1 LVDREEI
8 SSDQV
13 KPCWSIDLDW
23 YQPNNRSFFTLAR
36 GCLCPKCRKQLK
48 VDEGEVSATDLLVA
62 INDCCSQKPGF
73 ITSEMPILESVF
85 RFFLAT
91 GNQSLELEELGK
103 QVSEWRGG
111 DSYRTSVEMLSRLLE
126 RDRYYGLR
134 QAAG

>member
-1 LVDREEI
+1 MVDREEI

-13 KPCWSIDLDW
+13 KPYWSIDLDW

-48 VDEGEVSATDLLVA
+48 ADEGEVSATDLLVA

-73 ITSEMPILESVF
+73 ITGETPILESVF
-85 RFFLAT
+85 RFFLAS
-91 GNQSLELEELGK
+91 GNQPLELEELGK

-126 RDRYYGLR
+126 RDQYYGLR

>member
-111 DSYRTSVEMLSRLLE
+111 DSYRTSVEMLARLLE